1 MKKNIFKFI
10 ICICALSIFAF
21 VSCKSENKLIGN
33 WSTKEFIYNN
43 NSQNVIESNLVIF
56 KENGKYFIG
65 GNSGLNSYNAP
76 IKFIDNKITVS
87 ENFALTKMAGSP
99 EQMDYEEIFIKTL
112 ATCDTFIL
120 ENNTLT
126 IFNSKENAKIIFIKK

>member
-1 MKKNIFKFI
+1 
-10 ICICALSIFAF
+10 
-21 VSCKSENKLIGN
+21 
-33 WSTKEFIYNN
+33 
-43 NSQNVIESNLVIF
+43 
-56 KENGKYFIG
+56 
-65 GNSGLNSYNAP
+65 
-76 IKFIDNKITVS
+76 
-87 ENFALTKMAGSP
+87 MAGST